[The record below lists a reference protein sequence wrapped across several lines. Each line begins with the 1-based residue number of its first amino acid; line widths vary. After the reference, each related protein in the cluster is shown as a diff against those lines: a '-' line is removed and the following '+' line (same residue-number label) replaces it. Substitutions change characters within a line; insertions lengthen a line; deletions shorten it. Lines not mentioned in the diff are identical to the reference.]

1 MNTTK
6 SKPRYAYVTAAIVAI
21 ILAALTLIE
30 FFVAINIPSAV
41 LILLI
46 AMLKAVMVIWFFMH
60 VYRLWRPEGSH

>member
-6 SKPRYAYVTAAIVAI
+6 PKQRSGYTTAVIVAV
-21 ILAALTLIE
+21 ILAILTLVE
-30 FFVAINIPSAV
+30 FFVAINLPSAV

-46 AMLKAVMVIWFFMH
+46 ALLKAVIVIWFFMH

>member
-6 SKPRYAYVTAAIVAI
+6 SKPRSVYTTAAIVAAT
-21 ILAALTLIE
+21 LAILTLVE

-46 AMLKAVMVIWFFMH
+46 ALLKAVMVIWFFMH

>member
-6 SKPRYAYVTAAIVAI
+6 SKPRSGYATAAIVAV
-21 ILAALTLIE
+21 ILAALTLVE
-30 FFVAINIPSAV
+30 FFVAINLPSVV

-46 AMLKAVMVIWFFMH
+46 ALLKAVMVIWFFMH